1 MLRHSKVAGEATMPI
16 ERTLAC
22 YVSLLLGLVVST
34 DAPAQVNFRIGFAGQ
49 VDCDQPVAAKN
60 IPVRMERTGV
70 LNLDGSA
77 TAEVTQTAF
86 VLSNTIQFRG
96 RLGAPPAS
104 GGTSQVRVA
113 GRDSLRLIW
122 NLPNNQFVVNI
133 QVKGQSC
140 SAQ

>member
-86 VLSNTIQFRG
+86 VLSSTIQFRG
-96 RLGAPPAS
+96 RLVRRRRRPPAGPRRCAS
-104 GGTSQVRVA
+104 
-113 GRDSLRLIW
+113 RDET
-122 NLPNNQFVVNI
+122 V
-133 QVKGQSC
+133 C
-140 SAQ
+140 A